1 MGGGKMNFLAEING
15 KISGIVWG
23 VPMLALMLFTG
34 AYFTLRSKFFQL
46 RRFGHCMKK
55 TVFAGHDKKKRE
67 QSSAEKKRRNT
78 VRTEKTES
86 VSQFHAMCS
95 ALAATLGTGNIAGVS
110 TALAVGG
117 AGAVFWMWVSAVL
130 GMMTG
135 YAENVLGIF
144 YRKKD
149 KKGVWRGGAMR
160 YIHDGLAERRITKPL
175 AKPLSVIYAGLC
187 VLAAFGMGDMAQM
200 NAAAEALSVNF
211 GIAPIVTGIVL
222 AGCAAAVMAGG
233 IKRIGSITAKIVP
246 LMSGFYI
253 IGSLYILI
261 ANAPRIP
268 SMLSGIFEGAFGFG
282 AVGGGIAGFA
292 VKKAISYGIR
302 RGVFSNEAGLGT
314 SVLAH
319 AASDVK
325 EPAVQ
330 GMWSVFEVFFDTVV
344 MCSLTAFV
352 LLASPCRAPSAS
364 EALNNIT
371 VDTQYFAL
379 TESGGLFSDG
389 VPCPVVGEGKE
400 QRCHTAY
407 GGEFT
412 LALDGGDITF
422 SNIMTIRGI
431 QSRDETGALLWLDE
445 EKTRPLIESV
455 EIAPLNGVGL
465 ATYAFSGSFGGAAG
479 KLLAAA
485 VLLFA
490 FSTVLGWSHFGSE
503 AAVFLFGEKA
513 VIPFKAAFV
522 VMGVVGACIELSM
535 VWDISD
541 TVNGLMAI
549 PNLFAVLCLSKKVLE
564 ITRNY
569 ESRTFRNSSEKPLL
583 SAQDCNSE

>member
-1 MGGGKMNFLAEING
+1 MNFLAELNNR
-15 KISGIVWG
+15 ISGIVWG

-34 AYFTLRSKFFQL
+34 GYFTLRSKFFQI
-46 RRFGHCMKK
+46 RRFGHCMRK
-55 TVFAGHDKKKRE
+55 TVFAGRGK
-67 QSSAEKKRRNT
+67 EKKERAGSDRKEAPAEET
-78 VRTEKTES
+78 AT
-86 VSQFHAMCS
+86 VSQFRAMCS

-110 TALAVGG
+110 TALAMGG

-144 YRKKD
+144 YRRKD
-149 KKGVWRGGAMR
+149 GKGVWRGGAMR
-160 YIHDGLAERRITKPL
+160 YIRGGLAEKRVTKPL
-175 AKPLSVIYAGLC
+175 AKPLSVIFAGLC
-187 VLAAFGMGDMAQM
+187 VLAALGMGDMAQM
-200 NAAAEALSVNF
+200 NAAAEALKVNF
-211 GIAPIVTGIVL
+211 GVAPIITGIVL

-233 IKRIGSITAKIVP
+233 VKRIGSITAKIVP

-268 SMLSGIFEGAFGFG
+268 AMLCGIFEGALGLN
-282 AVGGGIAGFA
+282 AVGGGVAGYA
-292 VKKAISYGIR
+292 VKKAVSYGIR

-314 SVLAH
+314 SVSAH

-330 GMWSVFEVFFDTVV
+330 GMWSVFEVFFDTIV

-352 LLASPCRAPSAS
+352 LLASPCKAPSAS
-364 EALNNIT
+364 EALNSIT
-371 VDTQYFAL
+371 TETQYFAL
-379 TESGGLFSDG
+379 TEQSGIISSGAPL
-389 VPCPVVGEGKE
+389 PIVGNGTEL
-400 QRCHTAY
+400 RCHTAY

-412 LALDGGDITF
+412 LPLGEGEITF
-422 SNIMTIRGI
+422 SNIMAIRGV
-431 QSRDETGALLWLDE
+431 QSRDAAGNLLWLDE
-445 EKTRPLIESV
+445 EKTRPLIETA
-455 EIAPLNGVGL
+455 EITPLNGVGL

-479 KLLAAA
+479 RLLAVA

-490 FSTVLGWSHFGSE
+490 FSTVVGWSHFGAE
-503 AAVFLFGEKA
+503 AAIFLFGERA
-513 VIPFKAAFV
+513 VMPFRIAFV
-522 VMGVVGACIELSM
+522 AMGVVGACTELGV

-541 TVNGLMAI
+541 TINGLMAI
-549 PNLFAVLCLSKKVLE
+549 PNLFAVLCLSKKVLD

-569 ESRTFRNSSEKPLL
+569 EDRVFRQKNVRPLL
-583 SAQDCNSE
+583 SAWDDTADPKS

>member
-1 MGGGKMNFLAEING
+1 MDLLAEING
-15 KISGIVWG
+15 KISGMVWG
-23 VPMLALMLFTG
+23 APMLALMLFTG
-34 AYFTLRSKFFQL
+34 GYFTLRSGFFQL

-55 TVFAGHDKKKRE
+55 TVFSGSEKKRE
-67 QSSAEKKRRNT
+67 RIRDKSSPETAGGEKGG
-78 VRTEKTES
+78 S
-86 VSQFHAMCS
+86 VSQFRAMCS

-160 YIHDGLAERRITKPL
+160 YIRGGLAEKRATKPL

-211 GIAPIVTGIVL
+211 GIAPIVTGVVL

-233 IKRIGSITAKIVP
+233 IKRIGGITAKIVP

-253 IGSLYILI
+253 IGSLYILT

-268 SMLSGIFEGAFGFG
+268 SMLGGIFEGAFGVG
-282 AVGGGIAGFA
+282 AVGGGIAGFT
-292 VKKAISYGIR
+292 VKKAVSYGIR

-319 AASDVK
+319 SASDVR

-330 GMWSVFEVFFDTVV
+330 GMWSVFEVFFDTIV

-364 EALNNIT
+364 EALNNVT
-371 VDTQYFAL
+371 LETQYFAL
-379 TESGGLFSDG
+379 TDSGGLISYGASYPAADG
-389 VPCPVVGEGKE
+389 GKE
-400 QRCHTAY
+400 LRCRTAY

-412 LALDGGDITF
+412 LPSDGDITF
-422 SNIMTIRGI
+422 SNIMTVRGI
-431 QSRDETGALLWLDE
+431 QSRDASGALLWLDE
-445 EKTRPLIESV
+445 AQTRPLIETA

-490 FSTVLGWSHFGSE
+490 FSTVLGWSHFGAE
-503 AAVFLFGEKA
+503 AAVFLFGERA
-513 VIPFKAAFV
+513 VIPFRIAFV
-522 VMGVVGACIELSM
+522 AMGVVGACVDLGL

-549 PNLFAVLCLSKKVLE
+549 PNLFAVLCLSKKVLD

-569 ESRTFRNSSEKPLL
+569 EARTFRKSGVKPLL
-583 SAQDCNSE
+583 SAWDDNGDTQPR